1 VTITQAH
8 GPERTVLDWRVLSQ
22 GSPRKSGGGKDDPD
36 CDDIGRR
43 HNRKPPSASAQG
55 DRSAVL
61 RRSLP
66 ALPTKLSCCL
76 QAVLRLDEP
85 HRLSAIG
92 LKAGALIC
100 WEAMWLLTPSRAR

>member
-1 VTITQAH
+1 MTPTATISAGATT
-8 GPERTVLDWRVLSQ
+8 ES
-22 GSPRKSGGGKDDPD
+22 
-36 CDDIGRR
+36 RR
-43 HNRKPPSASAQG
+43 PASAQG

-61 RRSLP
+61 QRSLP
-66 ALPTKLSCCL
+66 VLQAKLGCW

-100 WEAMWLLTPSRAR
+100 WEAM